1 MGKMMMG
8 AVLALWAAPA
18 AAQQPG
24 QQHPQQMQ
32 MMHDQAQMC
41 MAMMGGATPAVLL
54 QHREA
59 LGLTQAQVQ
68 RLESLQ
74 NEVRTSVMPHMQPGM
89 QAHAAAAE
97 VLKADTPDFAAYE
110 ARMREA
116 ADHMV
121 RTHVALARVGVE
133 ARKVLTAE
141 QRNRATKLQGE
152 MMGGGQHGMMRGGQQ
167 DMAQGGHAMG
177 SMMMMCMGPGG
188 PQENAA
194 HRH

>member
-1 MGKMMMG
+1 MRRMILG

-18 AAQQPG
+18 AAQQHG
-24 QQHPQQMQ
+24 QHPQQMQ

-41 MAMMGGATPAVLL
+41 MAMMGGASPAVLL

-59 LGLTQAQVQ
+59 LGLSQSQVQ
-68 RLESLQ
+68 RLERLQ
-74 NEVRTSVMPHMQPGM
+74 NEVRMSVMPHMQPGM

-110 ARMREA
+110 ARLREA

-141 QRNRATKLQGE
+141 QRNRVSNLQGE
-152 MMGGGQHGMMRGGQQ
+152 MMGGGQHGMMRGQQ
-167 DMAQGGHAMG
+167 GMAQGGHAMG
-177 SMMMMCMGPGG
+177 GMMMMCMDPGG
-188 PQENAA
+188 QEGAA

>member
-1 MGKMMMG
+1 MRRMILG

-18 AAQQPG
+18 AAQQHG
-24 QQHPQQMQ
+24 QHPQQMQ

-41 MAMMGGATPAVLL
+41 MAMMGGASPAVLL

-59 LGLTQAQVQ
+59 LGLSQSQVQ
-68 RLESLQ
+68 RLERLQ
-74 NEVRTSVMPHMQPGM
+74 NEVRLSVMPHMQPGM

-110 ARMREA
+110 ARLREA

-141 QRNRATKLQGE
+141 QRNRVSNLQGE
-152 MMGGGQHGMMRGGQQ
+152 MMGGGQHGMMRGQQ
-167 DMAQGGHAMG
+167 GMAQGGHAMG
-177 SMMMMCMGPGG
+177 GMMMMCMDPGG
-188 PQENAA
+188 QEGAA

>member
-1 MGKMMMG
+1 MRTMILGAMM
-8 AVLALWAAPA
+8 ALWAAPA
-18 AAQQPG
+18 AAQQHG
-24 QQHPQQMQ
+24 QHPQQMQ

-41 MAMMGGATPAVLL
+41 MAMMGGASPAMLL
-54 QHREA
+54 QHRDA
-59 LGLTQAQVQ
+59 LGLSQSQVQ
-68 RLESLQ
+68 RLERLQ
-74 NEVRTSVMPHMQPGM
+74 NEVQTSVMPHMRPGM

-110 ARMREA
+110 ARLREG

-141 QRNRATKLQGE
+141 QRNRVSNLQGE
-152 MMGGGQHGMMRGGQQ
+152 MMSGGQQGMMRGGQQ
-167 DMAQGGHAMG
+167 GMAQGGHAMG
-177 SMMMMCMGPGG
+177 GMMMMCMGPGG
-188 PQENAA
+188 GQEGAA